1 MRKPIIFILLFLLM
15 GLSQAQVR
23 RGRRPLIELGP
34 KVSLYLGHNT
44 RFSLGAEVIVNPL
57 RNLGLRIDL
66 TELSFGEGD
75 TDFFLNL
82 RDISIDG
89 ILYIPAQGI
98 KPYVFVGFGV
108 AADGRTDV
116 AFRGGV
122 GLNYSIT
129 RGSDLFVEPGAVI
142 LYNSLSDETRVWF
155 RLSLGGRFGL
165 TQ

>member
-1 MRKPIIFILLFLLM
+1 MKKAIIFISLFLLI

-44 RFSLGAEVIVNPL
+44 QFSLGAEILVNPL
-57 RNLGLRIDL
+57 RNLGFRVDL

-75 TDFFLNL
+75 TQFFLNL
-82 RDISIDG
+82 RNLSLDG

-108 AADGRTDV
+108 AADGYTDV
-116 AFRGGV
+116 AFRGGL

-142 LYNSLSDETRVWF
+142 RYNSAADETRIWF

-165 TQ
+165 TK